1 MGSLT
6 VDSLTNVS
14 LGKPFKALA
23 NNPPD
28 SVLAV
33 SLGVVVVVVVSPAR
47 GGGGKVLLEN
57 AGAGSGTAVID
68 V

>member
-33 SLGVVVVVVVSPAR
+33 SLGVVVVSPAR

-57 AGAGSGTAVID
+57 AGAGNGTAVID